1 LHVSSTACENTA
13 RRRRS
18 PPRRSEARSGAKAC
32 NAALKNDDGV
42 EAGARRSAFVSL
54 PAWLIDCF
62 CCPTA
67 KRGKAAKGVTVES
80 PNFAGTGRFFSSKI
94 ATAAEKTPPIREDIQ
109 MKSRTLT
116 VLALAAGLFAAGQ
129 AMAQQQPAPAAPPAP
144 PDLNAIPD
152 KMPFNIPFGTPITMD
167 RAQGLVK
174 AAVDEATKRGWA
186 MNVAVVDPNGDLVAF
201 GRMDGAQLASVPISQ
216 HKARVAA
223 RYRRP
228 TRAFEDAVQK
238 FGFNYILTLDDVIA
252 SRGGIPLVEGGKL
265 IGAIGCSGGTGSQDE
280 ATCTA
285 AASTINK

>member
-1 LHVSSTACENTA
+1 
-13 RRRRS
+13 
-18 PPRRSEARSGAKAC
+18 
-32 NAALKNDDGV
+32 
-42 EAGARRSAFVSL
+42 
-54 PAWLIDCF
+54 
-62 CCPTA
+62 
-67 KRGKAAKGVTVES
+67 
-80 PNFAGTGRFFSSKI
+80 
-94 ATAAEKTPPIREDIQ
+94 

-129 AMAQQQPAPAAPPAP
+129 AFAQQPAAPAAP

-152 KMPFNIPFGTPITMD
+152 KMPFNIPFGTAISMD
-167 RAQGLVK
+167 RAQALIK

-186 MNVAVVDPNGDLVAF
+186 MNIAVVDPNGDLIAF
-201 GRMDGAQLASVPISQ
+201 GRMDGAQLASVPISE

-265 IGAIGCSGGTGSQDE
+265 IGAIGVSGGAGSQDE
-280 ATCTA
+280 VCAKAGA
-285 AASTINK
+285 ATINK